1 MKKLTLTIIIFFFS
15 IQIIFAND
23 LEQKEINI
31 LKNLR
36 CLVCQGQSIADSN
49 SDFAQTIKLVFRDLI
64 NQNKDDQEIYNFLN
78 SKYGQWILYKPK
90 FNLNNFLLWFFPYF
104 ILLIGVF
111 LILKVLKKR
120 KKSQLQ

>member
-1 MKKLTLTIIIFFFS
+1 MKKLYLIIVLFS
-15 IQIIFAND
+15 LSNQVVFADN
-23 LEQKEINI
+23 LQQKEINI

-49 SDFAQTIKLVFRDLI
+49 SDFAQTIKLVIRDLI

-111 LILKVLKKR
+111 LIFKVLKKR
-120 KKSQLQ
+120 KNS

>member
-1 MKKLTLTIIIFFFS
+1 MKKLYLIIILFS
-15 IQIIFAND
+15 LSNQVVFADN
-23 LEQKEINI
+23 LQQKEINI

-36 CLVCQGQSIADSN
+36 CLVWQGQSIADSN
-49 SDFAQTIKLVFRDLI
+49 SDFAQTIKLVIRDLI

-111 LILKVLKKR
+111 LIFKVLKKR
-120 KKSQLQ
+120 KNS

>member
-1 MKKLTLTIIIFFFS
+1 MKKLYLIIILFS
-15 IQIIFAND
+15 LSNQVVFADN
-23 LEQKEINI
+23 LQQKEINI

-49 SDFAQTIKLVFRDLI
+49 SDFAQTIKLVIRDLI
-64 NQNKDDQEIYNFLN
+64 NQNKDEQEIYNFLN

-111 LILKVLKKR
+111 LIFKVLKKR
-120 KKSQLQ
+120 KNS

>member
-1 MKKLTLTIIIFFFS
+1 MKKLFLIIVLFFLS
-15 IQIIFAND
+15 NQIVFAND

-49 SDFAQTIKLVFRDLI
+49 SDFAQTIKLVIRDLI
-64 NQNKDDQEIYNFLN
+64 NQNKDEQEIYNFLN

-104 ILLIGVF
+104 ILFIGVF
-111 LILKVLKKR
+111 LIFKVLKKR
-120 KKSQLQ
+120 KNS

>member
-1 MKKLTLTIIIFFFS
+1 MKKLALTIIIFFFS

-49 SDFAQTIKLVFRDLI
+49 SDFAQTIKLVIRDLI

-111 LILKVLKKR
+111 LIFKVLKKR
-120 KKSQLQ
+120 ENS

>member
-1 MKKLTLTIIIFFFS
+1 MKKLYLIIILFS
-15 IQIIFAND
+15 LSNQVVFADN
-23 LEQKEINI
+23 LQQKEINI

-49 SDFAQTIKLVFRDLI
+49 SDFAQTIKLVIRDLI
-64 NQNKDDQEIYNFLN
+64 NQNKDEQEIYNFLN

-111 LILKVLKKR
+111 LIFKVLKKR
-120 KKSQLQ
+120 ENSKL

>member
-1 MKKLTLTIIIFFFS
+1 MKKLFLIIVLFFLS
-15 IQIIFAND
+15 NQIVFAND

-49 SDFAQTIKLVFRDLI
+49 SDFAQTIKLVIRDLI
-64 NQNKDDQEIYNFLN
+64 NQNKDEQEIYNFLN

-111 LILKVLKKR
+111 LIFKVLKKR
-120 KKSQLQ
+120 KNS